1 MNVENKALIFCLGF
15 LFVCKT
21 GSHTLVLT
29 FMRPD
34 IETRMAFRSHK
45 SACLSPL
52 TARMKDLPHCIRLEL
67 NFYLSISLLTCNKY
81 FVPLCHLW
89 LPRPSQLL
97 QFHWQADFFDWMLYL
112 HILALYWVTIR
123 LTGFISCFIS
133 DWAFLRVL
141 YLWIQCSHPAL
152 S

>member
-1 MNVENKALIFCLGF
+1 MGF
-15 LFVCKT
+15 LFVCLFVCKT

-34 IETRMAFRSHK
+34 IENRMAFMSYK

-89 LPRPSQLL
+89 LPWLSQLL

-123 LTGFISCFIS
+123 LTEFISCFIS
-133 DWAFLRVL
+133 DWACLRFL
-141 YLWIQCSHPAL
+141 YLWIQCSHLAL